1 MKALS
6 YTWKIIVN
14 IISVIVILT
23 IFSVSSTKFESVVL
37 SALVLI
43 YLSICS
49 FTALWGL
56 HQVEFAEALNEEFIA
71 VKRLLRKDAIN
82 QNEDFRIN
90 DLLNEIQTGKQEI
103 DEDKKERTEK
113 KKTLMIKF
121 YINVGFQTLIYI
133 ITLFNLLKAL
143 NS

>member
-1 MKALS
+1 M
-6 YTWKIIVN
+6 
-14 IISVIVILT
+14 
-23 IFSVSSTKFESVVL
+23 
-37 SALVLI
+37 
-43 YLSICS
+43 
-49 FTALWGL
+49 
-56 HQVEFAEALNEEFIA
+56 
-71 VKRLLRKDAIN
+71 LRKDAIN